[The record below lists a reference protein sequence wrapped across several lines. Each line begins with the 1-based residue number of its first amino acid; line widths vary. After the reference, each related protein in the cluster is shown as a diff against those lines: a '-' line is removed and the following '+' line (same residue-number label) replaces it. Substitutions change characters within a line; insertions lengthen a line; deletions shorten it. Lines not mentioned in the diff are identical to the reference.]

1 MYKDTEIVKTE
12 IVVVTPEMAKIMME
26 KNVGNRNMNDN
37 RVALYTSYMK
47 NGEWRQTGQGII
59 CSEDGNVI
67 DGQHRL
73 EAIKKS
79 NKSITMVK
87 TTVRDKSGSCLT
99 AVGVPIDLGQKRT
112 VGNVLGISG
121 SKIAILR
128 MLIYFLDENGP
139 ELAKNPSYIE
149 KIHDLYSDV
158 FEMLPGSKSAIFSQA
173 AIRAIFLLRLKL
185 GQNYIEEYNNIL
197 NRSYQAISPLW
208 ASYMR
213 RVEDSKNFTSH
224 EHNKIIMAYTWYAT
238 SDDRQ
243 NQSRVNVR
251 EFQALID
258 EAKKAYKKIKEE

>member
-1 MYKDTEIVKTE
+1 MYKETEIVKTE
-12 IVVVTPEMAKIMME
+12 IVVITPEMAKIMME
-26 KNVGNRNMNDN
+26 KNVGNRNINDS
-37 RVALYTSYMK
+37 RVALYSSFMK
-47 NGEWRQTGQGII
+47 AGEWRQTGQCII
-59 CSEDGNVI
+59 CSEAGNVI

-79 NKSITMVK
+79 GITITMVK
-87 TTVRDKSGSCLT
+87 TTVREKNGADLT
-99 AVGVPIDLGQKRT
+99 AVGMPIDLGQKRT
-112 VGNVLGISG
+112 IGNVIGISG

-128 MLIYFLDENGP
+128 MLIHFLDEKGQ
-139 ELAKNPSYIE
+139 ELANNPSYIE
-149 KIHDLYSDV
+149 KIYDLYSDV

-185 GQNYIEEYNNIL
+185 GQNYIEEYNNVL
-197 NRSYQAISPLW
+197 NRSYQNINPLW

-213 RVEDSKNFTSH
+213 RVEDSKNYASH

-243 NQSRVNVR
+243 NRSILNVR

-258 EAKKAYKKIKEE
+258 EAKKAYKKIKEK